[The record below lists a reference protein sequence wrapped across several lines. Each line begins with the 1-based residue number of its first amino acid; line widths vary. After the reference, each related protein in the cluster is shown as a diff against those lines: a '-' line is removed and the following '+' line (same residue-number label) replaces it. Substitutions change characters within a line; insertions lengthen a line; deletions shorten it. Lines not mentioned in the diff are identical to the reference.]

1 MTARS
6 RRPRSARP
14 SPRAPRAS
22 RPRGRGAPCGPD
34 GRDPPRRHGS
44 PRPPPRRR
52 SRGTSSRRG
61 RPVPRVCPPPSGP
74 RRRGRSGVRAPPR
87 RGASTPARDEVSSG
101 LPRDVPA
108 RVPAR
113 RLGPILSI
121 PSSRRGGYAR
131 GTVVVGARARPCRK
145 EHTMRRSIVN
155 DPEDLVPEALEGLV
169 LSNPLL
175 LDLDEEH
182 RVVTRRQ
189 PARDR
194 VGLVSGGGSGHEPLH
209 AGFVGTGMLD
219 VAVAGAVFASPT
231 ALQVLEATKA
241 ADAGRGV
248 VQIVKNYTGD
258 VLNFRIAGE
267 ISGDD
272 AVETEIVLVDDDL
285 ATDTGDGGGPGRRG
299 TAATVIVEKLCGAA
313 AEAGADLAEVAAI
326 GRRAASR
333 ARTMSLALSA
343 GTHPGDAE
351 PQFTLDDDEVELGV
365 GIHGERGRDRVP

>member
-1 MTARS
+1 
-6 RRPRSARP
+6 
-14 SPRAPRAS
+14 
-22 RPRGRGAPCGPD
+22 
-34 GRDPPRRHGS
+34 
-44 PRPPPRRR
+44 
-52 SRGTSSRRG
+52 
-61 RPVPRVCPPPSGP
+61 
-74 RRRGRSGVRAPPR
+74 
-87 RGASTPARDEVSSG
+87 
-101 LPRDVPA
+101 
-108 RVPAR
+108 
-113 RLGPILSI
+113 
-121 PSSRRGGYAR
+121 
-131 GTVVVGARARPCRK
+131 
-145 EHTMRRSIVN
+145 MRRSIVN
-155 DPEDLVPEALEGLV
+155 VPEDLVPEALEGLV
-169 LSNPLL
+169 LSHPLL
-175 LDLDEEH
+175 LDLDAH
-182 RVVTRRQ
+182 HHFVTRRQ
-189 PARDR
+189 RATDK

-231 ALQVLEATKA
+231 ALQVLAATKA

-285 ATDTGDGGGPGRRG
+285 ATDTGEDDGPGRRG

-313 AEAGADLAEVAAI
+313 AEAGASLAEVAEI

-365 GIHGERGRDRVP
+365 GIHGERGRGRVPFRDADGLVELLVQPLREELDLHRGEEVLAIVNGLGGTYPLELQLAARSLHHQLADAGVSIERSLVGSYVTSLGMHGISITLMPLDDEQSRLWDAPVRTPALTW